1 MQSFVRRSNIDPC
14 LFLSLFL
21 FSFSF
26 FFFFLFSFFFFLR
39 SILRRSTYHLNRVV
53 NCEKVR
59 PYITYFFLPSVPIT
73 FLFFLIRF
81 FSSPL
86 IIFSSHFSCAVKSK
100 ILHCSIDSNT
110 RFLNSSLKLRST
122 MTWRNVVV
130 KYTLCIHRKQY
141 AAERCS
147 VFEEM

>member
-1 MQSFVRRSNIDPC
+1 MFVSFP
-14 LFLSLFL
+14 
-21 FSFSF
+21 FSFSFSFLSF
-26 FFFFLFSFFFFLR
+26 FFFFLFFFASF
-39 SILRRSTYHLNRVV
+39 LRRSTHLNRVV

-59 PYITYFFLPSVPIT
+59 PYYIYFFLVSQ
-73 FLFFLIRF
+73 LRF
-81 FSSPL
+81 FSFSNPL
-86 IIFSSHFSCAVKSK
+86 FLLPISVRSK
-100 ILHCSIDSNT
+100 IENSHCFIDSNT

-122 MTWRNVVV
+122 MTWRNMVV